1 MAPSLLQP
9 QGRLSPAET
18 LELAQ
23 QAPEILRR
31 NPKAFSTSP
40 LQLLFS
46 APETADL
53 WTIYENLLL
62 SCLRAGD
69 DDAAHQVLERLLL
82 RFGDK
87 DERIMALKGLMKEA
101 EATNDEELQK
111 ILDEYDLLLEDNDT
125 NMPIYKRKI
134 ALLRSMGKTPQAITA
149 LNAFLDFSPTDSEAW
164 AELADL
170 YLSQGLYPQAIHALE
185 EVVVLVPNAWNIHA
199 RLGEVSLMAANTT
212 TEGSPQKYL
221 AEALKRFCRSVELCD
236 DYLRGYY
243 GLKLTTDKLLSSA
256 AKEKRRET
264 EGFSL
269 PEQATIEKL
278 NQAATEK
285 LGKIVRQYGAQ
296 EKLWQG
302 YDAGEVAAAREL
314 LAKSAPELI
323 R

>member
-31 NPKAFSTSP
+31 NAKAFSTSP

-125 NMPIYKRKI
+125 NM
-134 ALLRSMGKTPQAITA
+134 
-149 LNAFLDFSPTDSEAW
+149 
-164 AELADL
+164 
-170 YLSQGLYPQAIHALE
+170 
-185 EVVVLVPNAWNIHA
+185 
-199 RLGEVSLMAANTT
+199 VSLLSGAGVARWLTFR
-212 TEGSPQKYL
+212 SPFTSGKSRCC
-221 AEALKRFCRSVELCD
+221 APWDRR
-236 DYLRGYY
+236 
-243 GLKLTTDKLLSSA
+243 LKLS
-256 AKEKRRET
+256 RR
-264 EGFSL
+264 
-269 PEQATIEKL
+269 
-278 NQAATEK
+278 
-285 LGKIVRQYGAQ
+285 
-296 EKLWQG
+296 
-302 YDAGEVAAAREL
+302 
-314 LAKSAPELI
+314 
-323 R
+323 